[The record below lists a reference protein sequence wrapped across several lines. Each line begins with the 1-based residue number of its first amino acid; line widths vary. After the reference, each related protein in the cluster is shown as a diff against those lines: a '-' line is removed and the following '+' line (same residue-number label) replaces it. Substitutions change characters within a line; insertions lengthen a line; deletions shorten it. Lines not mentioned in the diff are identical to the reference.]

1 MFVKVCGS
9 SSTGNGY
16 AIGNDK
22 EVLLIEAGCSFSDM
36 KAKILNYNVS
46 NIMGMCI
53 SHEHG

>member
-22 EVLLIEAGCSFSDM
+22 EVLLIEAGCSFKDM
-36 KAKILNYNVS
+36 KAKTLNYNVS
-46 NIMGMCI
+46 NIVGMCI